1 MRYISWYIPQL
12 WPFKKDNYLVGGLE
26 HEFYFSIYSI
36 GNNNHPNWLIYFRG
50 VKTTNELHNY
60 GTSPSL
66 ISKSTINVPCSIAM
80 LNYQRVWANNQNLRP
95 TNANEL
101 VLCSLKQSYLS
112 TKNRRLF
119 TTSNHQSICE
129 WVVVIHPTRGNLAMK
144 IDRQYGFYHRMFD
157 CNMLYMVLYIHI

>member
-1 MRYISWYIPQL
+1 MTA
-12 WPFKKDNYLVGGLE
+12 YL
-26 HEFYFSIYSI
+26 FR
-36 GNNNHPNWLIYFRG
+36 NNIEDLPSGKR
-50 VKTTNELHNY
+50 LHSH

-66 ISKSTINVPCSIAM
+66 LGQSTINVPCSIAM

-119 TTSNHQSICE
+119 FTSNHQSICE
-129 WVVVIHPTRGNLAMK
+129 WVVIHPTRGNLAMK
-144 IDRQYGFYHRMFD
+144 IDRQDGFYHQMFD
-157 CNMLYMVLYIHI
+157 CNMLYIVLIIYIYISSWPRPYQ